1 MKVTQLL
8 KSWLVANCGASED
21 ASDEDFRKA
30 AAEAMLKPEGDK
42 GYLSHDKYLELTA
55 DPDASKASALEDKLD
70 QIITGQSE
78 LGERIN
84 VLEER
89 SQQPEPK
96 APETP
101 EPTPQPEPTP
111 TPEPKKERQP
121 SALEKAFSQSSG
133 SEVQIRQVDA
143 VEQYDSTK
151 TALRFPEQTDKGERH
166 PLAGQ
171 VVTEGDKSTG
181 MRAIDKPS
189 EAEMAVCGA
198 YWKFSIASQLRGR
211 VPHQLRMT
219 DHDRDLLW
227 WGLHNMKWGGVIH
240 GDCSSVEGSIA
251 VKNRKLADHE
261 IKALIDDSTSGGLE
275 IAPIVFDDAII
286 ETPYLTGELYPLVTV
301 IPVTRGR
308 RIEGASVSQVT
319 LAASSE
325 DTQISL
331 FNTASFVAAFDTT
344 IFVVAGAIEIGL
356 DFISD
361 AVPDI
366 AGMVARQYG
375 QKLLEWLD
383 EQIAKGDGTT
393 EPEGIVTASGTTTV
407 NAANAATGPPTVGD
421 YEGLLFGVDKKY
433 KQGYQRNRIAYCATE
448 TSYQR
453 ARAIA
458 VGTSDAR
465 RVFGMDHENYQLLGH
480 PYKINDQLTNRQQF
494 FGVMPRYRMYR
505 RLGMTTKVTTEG
517 DYLARRNLMLLVAR
531 ARFGGQIE
539 DGSAFAVISDGQS

>member
-8 KSWLVANCGASED
+8 KSWLVTNCEVAED
-21 ASDEDFRKA
+21 ASDDDFRKA
-30 AAEAMLKPEGDK
+30 AAEAMLKTVGEK
-42 GYLSHDKYLELTA
+42 GCLSHDKYLELTK
-55 DPDASKASALEDKLD
+55 DPDASKATALETKLD
-70 QIITGQSE
+70 QIIAGQTQLGSRIDTLEQRASE
-78 LGERIN
+78 
-84 VLEER
+84 
-89 SQQPEPK
+89 PPAPK
-96 APETP
+96 KE
-101 EPTPQPEPTP
+101 
-111 TPEPKKERQP
+111 PEPKKEPAVTKERQP
-121 SALEKAFSQSSG
+121 SQLEKAFAQSSG
-133 SEVQIRQVDA
+133 TDIQIRQVDA
-143 VEQYDSTK
+143 VERYDSTK
-151 TALRFPEQTDKGERH
+151 TAMTFPDVTDKGYRH
-166 PLAGQ
+166 PMAGQ
-171 VVTEGDKSTG
+171 LVTEGDKSSGVRT
-181 MRAIDKPS
+181 IDRPS
-189 EAEMAVCGA
+189 QAEMAVCGA
-198 YWKFSIASQLRGR
+198 FWKFSLAAELKGR

-227 WGLHNMKWGGVIH
+227 WGLHNLKWGGVIH
-240 GDCSSVEGSIA
+240 GNCSSVEGSVAI
-251 VKNRKLADHE
+251 KNRKLADHE
-261 IKALIDDSTSGGLE
+261 IKALLDDSTSDGLE

-308 RIEGASVSQVT
+308 RIEGASISTVT
-319 LAASSE
+319 LGSSTE
-325 DTQISL
+325 GTELSL

-375 QKLLEWLD
+375 QVLLEWLD

-393 EPEGIVTASGTTTV
+393 EPEGIITASGTTSV
-407 NAANAATGPPTVGD
+407 SAANGATGPPTVGD
-421 YEGLLFGVDKKY
+421 YEGLLFGVGKKY
-433 KQGYQRNRIAYCATE
+433 KQGYPRNRIVYCATE

-465 RVFGMDHENYQLLGH
+465 RVFGMDHESYTLLGH
-480 PYKINDQLTNRQQF
+480 PYKIQDDLTNRQAF

-505 RLGMTTKVTTEG
+505 RMGMTTKVTTEG
-517 DYLARRNLMLLVAR
+517 DYLARRNLMLMVPR

-539 DGSAFAVISDGQS
+539 DGSAFATITDGQS